1 MLKKVQEYG
10 LPDSLNK
17 LKGSSDN
24 PAVIGDTGDTFEFSD
39 DPSKKSTVAGPKAA
53 NNLDMK
59 TLKSILHNFA
69 QPGLEK
75 ISEQQK
81 MDNSSFSQ
89 TEQEG

>member
-10 LPDSLNK
+10 LPNSLNK

-24 PAVIGDTGDTFEFSD
+24 PAVIGDISDTFTISD
-39 DPSKKSTVAGPKAA
+39 DPSKKSSVTDPKAA
-53 NNLDMK
+53 KNLDMK
-59 TLKSILHNFA
+59 TLKTILHKFA

-81 MDNSSFSQ
+81 MDSSSFSQ
-89 TEQEG
+89 SEHKG